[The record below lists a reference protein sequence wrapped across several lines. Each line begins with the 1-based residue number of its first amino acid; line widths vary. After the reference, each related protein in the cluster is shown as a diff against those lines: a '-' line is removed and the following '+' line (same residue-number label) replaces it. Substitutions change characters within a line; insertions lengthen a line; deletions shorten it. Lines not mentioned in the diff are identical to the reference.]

1 MDGMTPI
8 APGETVAV
16 LGAGLAGLSAADT
29 LASRGVRV
37 VVLEKSP
44 GVGGLA
50 STRRTEGFRFDL
62 GPHRFHTKNAALQER
77 MRSLV
82 GGDLLELERLSRI
95 RLLDRYFLYPL
106 SLGDVLRRMPLHR
119 GAAMLASYAAA
130 RLRVAAGG
138 TVDDSFESWVVNRFG
153 RALYDVYFGPYTAK
167 LWGMDPKDLSPD
179 WASQRIS
186 VPDLWG
192 LVKETVSPGEDKA
205 RSLVSLFSYPRGGI
219 GRIADALAAR
229 VRAAG
234 GEVLLDTEPVSVTR
248 TDRGF
253 TIGTA
258 AGGIEA
264 SGIVNTIPLPAYA
277 SLIADLLPARAV
289 EASRVLRFRAIVFVV
304 LKVARRPAA
313 RDHWIYTP
321 EGRYGFNRLSISENF
336 DPEASSSGAQVVF
349 EYTCTEGDAVWR
361 GEGDLVRECAE
372 GGARLGLFD
381 AGDVLGSTVERQPH
395 AYPVYA
401 HGYAEAS
408 GAVLEALDRLPGS
421 VTCGRQGL
429 FRYNN
434 MDHSMEMGEL
444 AAHELLGEGS
454 VRDRFDW
461 SSSTWADG

>member
-1 MDGMTPI
+1 MKPI
-8 APGETVAV
+8 APGDTAVV

-44 GVGGLA
+44 CVGGLA
-50 STRRTEGFRFDL
+50 ATRRKEGFRFDL
-62 GPHRFHTKNAALQER
+62 GPHRFHTKNAALMER

-119 GAAMLASYAAA
+119 GAAMLASYAAT

-138 TVDDSFESWVVNRFG
+138 SRDDSFESWVVNRFG

-192 LVKETVSPGEDKA
+192 LVKETISPGEDRA

-219 GRIADALAAR
+219 GRIADALACR

-234 GEVLLDTEPVSVTR
+234 GYVLLSTEPGSITR
-248 TDRGF
+248 TERGF
-253 TIGTA
+253 SIGTS
-258 AGGIEA
+258 GGAIEA
-264 SGIVNTIPLPAYA
+264 SGIVNTIPVTEYA
-277 SLIADLLPARAV
+277 ALMGDLLPQQAV
-289 EASRVLRFRAIVFVV
+289 EASRSLRFRAIVYVV

-321 EGRYGFNRLSISENF
+321 EDWYGFNRLSIAENF
-336 DPEASSSGAQVVF
+336 DPEASPSGAQVVF
-349 EYTCTEGDAVWR
+349 EYTCGEGDPVWR
-361 GEGDLVRECAE
+361 GEGDLAVECAE
-372 GGARLGLFD
+372 GGARLGLFER
-381 AGDVLGSTVERQPH
+381 GDVLGSTVERQLH

-408 GAVLEALDRLPGS
+408 GAVLDALDGLPGS

-444 AAHELLGEGS
+444 AALELLGEGS
-454 VRDRFDW
+454 VRERFDW
-461 SSSTWADG
+461 STGTWADG